1 MKGMNTHKLALLAML
16 LALAIALGVADYY
29 IPFPF
34 IPGAKLGLANIII
47 LVTLY
52 ELGIWEAC
60 FIDLGRVFIV
70 SLITGRIFQ
79 LGFYMS
85 LGGAFL
91 SILVMILL
99 KFLAHKMTIIGISA
113 CASISHGFAQVLVYC
128 AFLGNWTAFYY
139 YPLMSLIAIVTGVLI
154 GILAD
159 RLIKTRV
166 IERQKQRYG
175 FDLPKKKA
183 EEAPKSIPLPPEEAK
198 KEDEASHP
206 T

>member
-1 MKGMNTHKLALLAML
+1 MKTMNTHKLALLAML

-34 IPGAKLGLANIII
+34 IPGAKLGLANIVI
-47 LVTLY
+47 LLTLY

-60 FIDLGRVFIV
+60 LIDLGRVFIV

-85 LGGAFL
+85 LGGALL

-99 KFLAHKMTIIGISA
+99 KRFAHKMTIIGISA

-159 RLIKTRV
+159 RLIKTKV

-175 FDLPKKKA
+175 FNLPKKK
-183 EEAPKSIPLPPEEAK
+183 EETPALKREIAKEEAK
-198 KEDEASHP
+198 KEEGGGP
-206 T
+206 TA